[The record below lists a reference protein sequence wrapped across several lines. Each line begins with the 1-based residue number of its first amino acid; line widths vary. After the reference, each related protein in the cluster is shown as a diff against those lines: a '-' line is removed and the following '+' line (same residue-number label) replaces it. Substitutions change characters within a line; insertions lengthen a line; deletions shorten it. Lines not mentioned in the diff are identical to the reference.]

1 MNQDLIKDIKEYV
14 NYLLLPLENHY
25 YHQYEHA
32 LAVLERALYLAQKEW
47 LDEDQK
53 EMLAI
58 AALFHDTGFI
68 IQYEENERIGAKI
81 AQNYLKTMLYPNEK
95 IKIIEKI
102 IIATTP
108 NIEPTNI
115 LEEIIKDADMD
126 NLGREDFFT
135 VSWKLRHEKE
145 MIQNI
150 KIKNPDW
157 HHAALDMIEHH
168 RFYTAT
174 QRSERIDGLQKN
186 AAKLKKE
193 LSK

>member
-1 MNQDLIKDIKEYV
+1 
-14 NYLLLPLENHY
+14 
-25 YHQYEHA
+25 
-32 LAVLERALYLAQKEW
+32 
-47 LDEDQK
+47 
-53 EMLAI
+53 
-58 AALFHDTGFI
+58 
-68 IQYEENERIGAKI
+68 
-81 AQNYLKTMLYPNEK
+81 
-95 IKIIEKI
+95 
-102 IIATTP
+102 
-108 NIEPTNI
+108 
-115 LEEIIKDADMD
+115 
-126 NLGREDFFT
+126 
-135 VSWKLRHEKE
+135 